1 MRESAKLE
9 KSEQWARKNLWN
21 GGGNHTHPER
31 KSENAPPK
39 GEQIFRIHHRQRRKR
54 EIQEAPGQK
63 RLQNQIHPNRQS
75 VEKDHR
81 SCDART
87 ASQPKTI
94 TEPAPLDQQ
103 AARKE
108 ITEPAPPE
116 QQAAR
121 KKITE
126 PAPPGQLT
134 RRKRITEQVPRDQ
147 PMGINAISGIR

>member
-1 MRESAKLE
+1 M
-9 KSEQWARKNLWN
+9 QNIW
-21 GGGNHTHPER
+21 GGGGKHTHPER
-31 KSENAPPK
+31 KREGAPPQ

-121 KKITE
+121 KTLQNQCRPGRRSGEKDHRASAARSADGEKCDRRHSAKI
-126 PAPPGQLT
+126 
-134 RRKRITEQVPRDQ
+134 IY
-147 PMGINAISGIR
+147 AI